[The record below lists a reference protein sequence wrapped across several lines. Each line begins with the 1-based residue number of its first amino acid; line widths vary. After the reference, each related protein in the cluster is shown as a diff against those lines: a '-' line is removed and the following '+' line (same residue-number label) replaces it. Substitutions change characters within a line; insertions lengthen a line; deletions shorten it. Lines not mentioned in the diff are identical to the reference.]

1 MKVLF
6 FSGNSFEGKV
16 GREYQNMRTEFAWM
30 NALDAYHYN
39 TTNLNKLNKE
49 KFDVAI
55 IIVPKKNDTTGDW
68 VKVRKVLTVANIKKW
83 QKQGKIAIM
92 QEGPHWQFQDYTV
105 EEQFWHRNLLITVD
119 TIFAHNEKDKSYFEA
134 LTNNTCF
141 TMPSVM
147 ILDSVYTAP
156 ITKKVDKVIIGGNFC
171 RWYGGYDSYRVAE
184 EFDVPMFAPSMGRKQ
199 DDENILP
206 LQHLPYM
213 NWTQWIY
220 NLATFKYA
228 VHLMPTFA
236 AGTFAMNCAFLG
248 IPCIGYNYIDTQR
261 ELHPELSVDEGDLKS
276 AVKMAIRLKEDE
288 SFYNDCAHKTQELFG
303 KTTSE
308 QEYKKYMESVLNEIN
323 SN

>member
-1 MKVLF
+1 MKILF
-6 FSGNSFEGKV
+6 FSGNDFKGKV
-16 GREYQNMRTEFAWM
+16 GRDYQNMRTEFAWM

-39 TTNLNKLNKE
+39 TTMLNRLNKE
-49 KFDVAI
+49 SFDLAI
-55 IIVPKKNDTTGDW
+55 IIVPKKSDKTGAW
-68 VKVRKVLTVANIKKW
+68 KKIREILTVANIKKW
-83 QKQGKIAIM
+83 QKKGKIAIM
-92 QEGPHWQFQDYTV
+92 QEGPHWQFQDYRV

-134 LTNNTCF
+134 LTNNKCY
-141 TMPSVM
+141 TMPTVM
-147 ILDSVYTAP
+147 ILDTVYTAP
-156 ITKKVDKVIIGGNFC
+156 LTKKVDKVIIGGNFC

-184 EFDVPMFAPSMGRKQ
+184 ELDVPMFAPSMGRKR

-236 AGTFAMNCAFLG
+236 AGTFAMNCGFLG
-248 IPCIGYNYIDTQR
+248 IPCIGYDYIDTQR
-261 ELHPELSVDEGDLKS
+261 DLHPQLSVAEGDLS
-276 AVKMAIRLKEDE
+276 AAVQMAKRLKEDE
-288 SFYNDCAHKTQELFG
+288 NFYNECAHQCQELFG
-303 KTTSE
+303 KKMSE
-308 QEYKKYMESVLNEIN
+308 QQYKKYMEDVLNEIN